1 MKQRIFI
8 GSSTEAL
15 PVCRAVE
22 MELQDD
28 FEVQNWKQ
36 GAFKLSRDALD
47 SLLDVLDRSDAGI
60 FILRGD
66 DLTASRGTSTPSVRD
81 NVILELGMFIGRLGR
96 DRTFM
101 LTPKG
106 DRPELPSD
114 LDGITTA
121 DYKDDVVDEHD
132 LLEMRTA
139 VSAASSQIRD
149 HLRSRQAHIPAEP
162 KTRKRLDRAMGR
174 LSRDLESLLGP
185 SEAHLSAP
193 EGQPLS
199 VSARIGET
207 AVHVE
212 LGQIQDYAVD
222 GRVVALPAN
231 EYFDDECV
239 ADVKSSLG
247 AYVHHHF
254 ENSRKEFL
262 KEIRLQLRG
271 IPSQRVPRRERLVD
285 DSYGIGQAI
294 YLDRP
299 SPQQPVILVSATTER
314 AAVGLRAEP
323 HFLYAAMQGIIEKM
337 NEKRRYSLATP
348 VLGSGHGGIPLTV
361 ALLFNLLALRSCL
374 SGEPPLRMKEV
385 RIVVFDDGK
394 TTLTE
399 SAVNEVLVR
408 VGAQVSSRD
417 NG

>member
-1 MKQRIFI
+1 M
-8 GSSTEAL
+8 
-15 PVCRAVE
+15 CRAVQ
-22 MELQDD
+22 MELRDD
-28 FEVQNWKQ
+28 FDVQNWKQ
-36 GAFKLSRDALD
+36 GVFKLSRDVLD

-66 DLTASRGTSTPSVRD
+66 DLTTSRGASTPSVRD

-121 DYKDDVVDEHD
+121 DYEDDVDEHD
-132 LLEMRTA
+132 LVEMRTA
-139 VSAASSQIRD
+139 VSAAGSEIRD
-149 HLRSRQAHIPAEP
+149 HLRSGQARIPAEP
-162 KTRKRLDRAMGR
+162 KTRERLDRAMGR

-185 SEAHLSAP
+185 SEAHLSAS

-212 LGQIQDYAVD
+212 LGRIQDYAAD

-239 ADVKSSLG
+239 TDVRSSLG

-254 ENSRKEFL
+254 ENSRMEFL
-262 KEIRLQLRG
+262 KEIRVKLRG
-271 IPSQRVPRRERLVD
+271 VRSQRVPRRERLVD

-294 YLDRP
+294 YLDRL

-323 HFLYAAMQGIIEKM
+323 HFLYAAMQGIVEKM
-337 NEKRRYSLATP
+337 NEERRYSLVTP
-348 VLGSGHGGIPLTV
+348 VLGSGYGGIPLTV

-374 SGEPPLRMKEV
+374 SGEPALRMSEV
-385 RIVVFDDGK
+385 RIVVFDGGE

-417 NG
+417 HG